1 MIKPTFC
8 MWCKHF
14 QSGIVPKCKAFP
26 NGIPRPIFTND
37 ASHLKPYKNDNGVQ
51 FEAIPETP
59 KEQLE
64 FIQYHWG

>member
-1 MIKPTFC
+1 

-14 QSGIVPKCKAFP
+14 QSGIVPKCTAFP
-26 NGIPRPIFTND
+26 EGIPRLIFTN
-37 ASHLKPYKNDNGVQ
+37 AMEHLSAHPEDNGLQ

-64 FIQYHWG
+64 FIRELWG